1 LAWMISFDSDVE
13 RDLKKLDKNTQ
24 KKVIDYLKK
33 RIAKSENPRKHGKPL
48 KGKLS
53 GIWRYRLGDYR
64 ILCKIREQE
73 ALILVLRIGHRKNIY
88 L

>member
-1 LAWMISFDSDVE
+1 MISFDSDVE
-13 RDLKKLDKNTQ
+13 RDLKKLDKSTQ
-24 KKVIDYLKK
+24 EKVINYLKK

-64 ILCKIREQE
+64 ILCQIREQE